1 MASNDT
7 ERGQIWQGII
17 SKELKIIPG
26 DTEESVARS
35 LQTTE
40 FVFDRSQRVCG
51 NQDGVGLLQELRGL
65 RKRVEES
72 EKALEETKSESQRAY
87 DASIMTM
94 MELRAP
100 IHQLHSGHKVGPSQ
114 RAKRNA
120 VTHGGSILMD
130 ITILR
135 HLLSNRGRTTVFT
148 KWAAGFEDI
157 YGIPFRYVETLSE
170 GSKMVPV
177 LNIYADILLLHI
189 YASYDESETI
199 QKMCKVILRQWKI
212 AVDSERDPEGIFD
225 GEALLMMYNK
235 IVELH
240 GAAEP

>member
-1 MASNDT
+1 M
-7 ERGQIWQGII
+7 
-17 SKELKIIPG
+17 PG

-35 LQTTE
+35 LQTTD

-65 RKRVEES
+65 RKKVEES
-72 EKALEETKSESQRAY
+72 ESNFRKALEETKSQSQRAY

-100 IHQLHSGHKVGPSQ
+100 IYQLHSGHKVGPSH

-120 VTHGGSILMD
+120 VALGGSILMD

-135 HLLSNRGRTTVFT
+135 HLLSNRGSTAVFT

-157 YGIPFRYVETLSE
+157 YGIPFRYVETLSQD
-170 GSKMVPV
+170 SKMVSV
-177 LNIYADILLLHI
+177 LNIYADILLLHM

-212 AVDSERDPEGIFD
+212 AVDNERDPEGIFD
-225 GEALLMMYNK
+225 GEALLTMYNK

-240 GAAEP
+240 SAAEP

>member
-1 MASNDT
+1 MADIT
-7 ERGQIWQGII
+7 
-17 SKELKIIPG
+17 L
-26 DTEESVARS
+26 ARI
-35 LQTTE
+35 
-40 FVFDRSQRVCG
+40 CG

-72 EKALEETKSESQRAY
+72 ESNFRKALEETKSESQRAY

-100 IHQLHSGHKVGPSQ
+100 IYQLHSGHKVGPSH
-114 RAKRNA
+114 REKRNA
-120 VTHGGSILMD
+120 VAHGASILMD

-135 HLLSNRGRTTVFT
+135 HLLSSRGRTTVFT
-148 KWAAGFEDI
+148 KWAAGFEDV
-157 YGIPFRYVETLSE
+157 YGIPFRYVETLSQ
-170 GSKMVPV
+170 GSKMVSV
-177 LNIYADILLLHI
+177 LNIYADILLLHM
-189 YASYDESETI
+189 YDSYDESEII

-225 GEALLMMYNK
+225 GEAPLTMYNK

-240 GAAEP
+240 SAAEP

>member
-1 MASNDT
+1 M
-7 ERGQIWQGII
+7 
-17 SKELKIIPG
+17 PG

-35 LQTTE
+35 LQTTD

-72 EKALEETKSESQRAY
+72 EKALEETNSNFRKALEETKSESQRAY

-100 IHQLHSGHKVGPSQ
+100 IYQLHSGHKVGPSY

-120 VTHGGSILMD
+120 VAHGGSILMD

-135 HLLSNRGRTTVFT
+135 HLLSSRGRTTVFT
-148 KWAAGFEDI
+148 KWATGFEDI
-157 YGIPFRYVETLSE
+157 YGIPFRYVETLSQD
-170 GSKMVPV
+170 SKMVSV
-177 LNIYADILLLHI
+177 LNIYADTLLLHM

-199 QKMCKVILRQWKI
+199 QKMCKVILRQWKV
-212 AVDSERDPEGIFD
+212 AVDSERDPECIFD
-225 GEALLMMYNK
+225 GEALLTMYNK

-240 GAAEP
+240 SAAEP